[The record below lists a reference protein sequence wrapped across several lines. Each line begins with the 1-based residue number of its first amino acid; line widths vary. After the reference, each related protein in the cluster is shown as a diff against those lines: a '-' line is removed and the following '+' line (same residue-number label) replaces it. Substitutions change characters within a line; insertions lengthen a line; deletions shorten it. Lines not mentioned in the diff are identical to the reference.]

1 MNIHRRKVTYII
13 LCSTFLGLF
22 TGGCSTQTEEPT
34 SIVYGLTLS
43 PSGIDPHLNASSE
56 LGIPLSSV
64 YDTLIFRDPTSGQFV
79 PGLAESWTISS
90 DGLTYTFSLRK
101 DVEFHDGTHFN
112 AQAVQA
118 NIDYT
123 VDPDHHSF
131 KAALMLGPLESVER
145 IDDYTVALKLS
156 EPFAP
161 LLDALSQV
169 YLGMASPQALETW
182 GPVDYQF
189 HQVGTGPYRFV
200 EYIPNDHIT
209 LTRNPDYA
217 WAPSVYDHTTAG
229 IDTIVFKFFEDPATR
244 ALALESG
251 EVDVIGEV
259 PPHDAARLAEQENFE
274 LYPIPIPGQP
284 LQFLFNTQRSPTDDL
299 QIRQALIQAVD
310 RQYIVETIFG
320 EHSLV
325 AQGPLAAT
333 IFSPAP
339 RHPLPDYDPEVVE
352 ALLESAGWEDADG
365 DGLRSRGGLPLELQI
380 VAPSWGSNPEVGQ
393 LIQAA
398 WRKFGASVTLEVA
411 PGFGP
416 LKEAQSKGKYN
427 AIGMNLFDTE
437 PDLLR
442 SFYSSTGLYNWS
454 GIEDPE
460 LDQLLIQAAQ
470 TSLDDSLRFDLYEQI
485 TERIQE
491 LALQLPIRDYV
502 NLVVATNRLQGLHFS
517 TQGWFPFLIDLR
529 LTQ

>member
-1 MNIHRRKVTYII
+1 MNTHQRKIAVVIA
-13 LCSTFLGLF
+13 CSIFLGLLV
-22 TGGCSTQTEEPT
+22 GGCSTQSVEPT

-43 PSGIDPHLNASSE
+43 PSGIDPHLNASAE

-64 YDTLIFRDPTSGQFV
+64 YDTLIFRDPTNGEFV
-79 PGLAESWTISS
+79 PGLTESWTISS

-101 DVEFHDGTHFN
+101 DVEFHDGTRFN
-112 AQAVQA
+112 AQAVQS
-118 NIDYT
+118 NIDYII
-123 VDPDHHSF
+123 DADNHSF
-131 KAALMLGPLESVER
+131 KAALMLGPLDSVEL
-145 IDDYTVALKLS
+145 IDDYTVAIKLS

-217 WAPSVYDHTTAG
+217 WAPSVYDQTTAAV
-229 IDTIVFKFFEDPATR
+229 DTIVFKFYEDPATR

-259 PPHDAARLAEQENFE
+259 PPHDAARLAEQENFD

-284 LQFLFNTQRSPTDDL
+284 LQLFFNTQRSPTDDL
-299 QIRQALIQAVD
+299 QVRQALIQAID

-320 EHSLV
+320 EQSPV
-325 AQGPLAAT
+325 AQGPLAA
-333 IFSPAP
+333 INFSPAQ
-339 RHPLPDYDPEVVE
+339 RYPLPDYDPEAAE
-352 ALLESAGWEDADG
+352 ALLESAGWEDVDG
-365 DGLRSRGGLPLELQI
+365 DGYRSRDGLPLELQI
-380 VAPSWGSNPEVGQ
+380 VAPNWGSNPEVGQ

-398 WRKFGASVTLEVA
+398 WKGFGATVTLEVA

-416 LKEAQSKGKYN
+416 LKEAQSKGEYN
-427 AIGMNLFDTE
+427 AIGINLFDTD

-442 SFYSSTGLYNWS
+442 SFYSSDGLYNWS
-454 GIEDPE
+454 GVDDPE
-460 LDQLLIQAAQ
+460 LDQLLSQATQ
-470 TSLDDSLRFDLYEQI
+470 TSLDDSLRLDLYEQI
-485 TERIQE
+485 TERIRE

-502 NLVVATNRLQGLHFS
+502 NLVVANSRLQGLHFS
-517 TQGWFPFLIDLR
+517 AQGWFPFLIDLR